1 MKAVVMAGG
10 EGSRL
15 RPLTI
20 MRPKPM
26 VPTVN
31 KPIMSH
37 ILELLKRHG
46 FTDVVVT
53 LQYLPDQIQDF
64 YGTGASLGMTISYS
78 VEETPLGTAG
88 SVKHAQA
95 MLDTKEPF
103 LIISGDALTDFRLD
117 EIVEYHKRKGA
128 KATLVLYH
136 VPNPLEYGVIITDR
150 DGRITQFLEKPSW
163 SEVISDTVNTGIYVL
178 DPSVLEDIPEDRP
191 FDFSK
196 ELFPLMLQRGD
207 PLYGYI
213 ADGYWCDVGNM
224 TEYVRACSDLLAGKV
239 QIGEIGKHIGGGI
252 WTGEGVEIAPDAQL
266 YGPIYLGEE
275 VKIKGGVVIHGPTAI
290 GDYTIVDNRSHIDR
304 SFIWRNCYIGEAV
317 ELRGAVVARQTTFK
331 AKSVAFEGVVVGDN
345 CVIGE
350 GAILHTAIKLWP
362 GKEIEAGAT
371 VRSSIIWGSQGRR
384 VLFGRFGVTGV
395 VNVDLTPEFC
405 ARLGTAFGATLP
417 KGSLVTINRD
427 PHRSPRMLKRA
438 IISGLPSAGIHVWDL
453 RTQPIPVARYYTRV
467 SGAAGGV
474 HVRLSPYDQRVVD
487 IRFMDKN
494 GLNLSK
500 DAERNIERIYFRED
514 FRRAYL
520 NDIGTIDYAP
530 QVEDRYTEGFLAAV
544 DAEKIRSAGFKIVLD
559 YAHAP
564 SSQVLAPILEQ
575 LGVDVVPLNARIHPD
590 KMSVLPEEFSAS
602 LRQMATI
609 VQALGK
615 DLGVQLDVGG
625 EKIFIADERGT
636 VLTDRVAAAAMA
648 SLALQAHGGGTIV
661 VSVDQSLAFE
671 ALAARYKGKIIRC
684 KVDIAS
690 VMQAASRRGVLMALD
705 GTGNFIFPAFQT
717 APDGLMAVAK
727 LLQYLACCGK
737 PLSKVVA
744 ELPPIHISHGRVNCP
759 WEEKGKVMRLLNEQ
773 YKNYQ
778 ADNTDGLK
786 VFISDSEWVLVLPDP
801 DKPLFHVIAESS
813 SPTGARD
820 LVDKYMRIV
829 EGLQR

>member
-1 MKAVVMAGG
+1 
-10 EGSRL
+10 
-15 RPLTI
+15 I
-20 MRPKPM
+20 
-26 VPTVN
+26 
-31 KPIMSH
+31 
-37 ILELLKRHG
+37 
-46 FTDVVVT
+46 
-53 LQYLPDQIQDF
+53 PDN
-64 YGTGASLGMTISYS
+64 
-78 VEETPLGTAG
+78 
-88 SVKHAQA
+88 H
-95 MLDTKEPF
+95 
-103 LIISGDALTDFRLD
+103 
-117 EIVEYHKRKGA
+117 
-128 KATLVLYH
+128 
-136 VPNPLEYGVIITDR
+136 
-150 DGRITQFLEKPSW
+150 
-163 SEVISDTVNTGIYVL
+163 
-178 DPSVLEDIPEDRP
+178 P

-196 ELFPLMLQRGD
+196 DLFPLMLRRGD

-213 ADGYWCDVGNM
+213 SEGYWCDVGNM

-239 QIGEIGKHIGGGI
+239 QVGEMGKHIGGGI

-266 YGPIYLGEE
+266 YGPIYLGTE
-275 VKIKGGVVIHGPTAI
+275 VKVKGGVVIHGPTAI
-290 GDYTIVDNRSHIDR
+290 RDYTIVDNRAHIDR
-304 SFIWRNCYIGEAV
+304 SFVWRNCYIGEAV
-317 ELRGAVVARQTTFK
+317 ELRGAVVAKQTTFK

-350 GAILHTAIKLWP
+350 GAILHAGIKLWP
-362 GKEIEAGAT
+362 GKEIESGAT

-405 ARLGTAFGATLP
+405 ARLGAAFGATLP
-417 KGSLVTINRD
+417 KGSVVTLNRD
-427 PHRSPRMLKRA
+427 PHDSPRMLKRA
-438 IISGLPSAGIHVWDL
+438 IISGLPSAGVHVQDL
-453 RTQPIPVARYYTRV
+453 RSQPIPVARYYTRV

-500 DAERNIERIYFRED
+500 DAERSIERVYFRED

-520 NDIGTIDYAP
+520 NDVGTIDYAP
-530 QVEDRYTEGFLAAV
+530 QVEERYTEGFLAAV
-544 DAEKIRSAGFKIVLD
+544 DAEMIRSAGFKVVVD

-575 LGVDVVPLNARIHPD
+575 LGVDVVPLNARIHKD

-625 EKIFIADERGT
+625 EKIFIADERGA
-636 VLTDRVAAAAMA
+636 VLTDRVAAAAMV
-648 SLALQAHGGGTIV
+648 SLALQAQGGGTV
-661 VSVDQSLAFE
+661 VVPVDQSQVFE
-671 ALAARYKGKIIRC
+671 TLAARYKGKIARC

-690 VMQAASRRGVLMALD
+690 VMQASGRRGVLMALD
-705 GTGNFIFPAFQT
+705 GTGNYIFPAFQT

-727 LLQYLACCGK
+727 LLQYLAHCGQS
-737 PLSKVVA
+737 LSKVVA
-744 ELPPIHISHGRVNCP
+744 ELPPIHISHGRVSCP

-773 YKNYQ
+773 YKNYR
-778 ADNTDGLK
+778 ADNTDGIK
-786 VFISDSEWVLVLPDP
+786 VFISDSDWVLVLPDP
-801 DKPLFHVIAESS
+801 DKPMFHVTAEST
-813 SPTGARD
+813 SPTSARE
-820 LVDKYMRIV
+820 LVDKYSRIV